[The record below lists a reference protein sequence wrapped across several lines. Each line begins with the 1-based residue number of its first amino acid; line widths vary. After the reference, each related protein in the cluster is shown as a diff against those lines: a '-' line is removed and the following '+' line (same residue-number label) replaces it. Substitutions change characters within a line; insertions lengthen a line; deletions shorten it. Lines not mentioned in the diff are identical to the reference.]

1 MKKKS
6 RKLFL
11 FFTKSLTFNTFLESM
26 AIALKNK
33 YEVSLCSSD
42 VEKINNYDFKKHSFY
57 FPVSLKDFLNI
68 KKIIKTFININKFI
82 NKSNNDL
89 FFCHTPV
96 ASHFIRLATFFKR
109 PKIIY
114 FVHGFRFNDSRNFFL
129 NFFFKL
135 IERILSFNTLSYIT
149 INKSDYYFV
158 KNILKKPVIKVNGVG
173 IEKKKIIKKNKNKG
187 FFTIGM
193 IGSYKINKGY
203 ELIIENYDKIKKII
217 PNLRIETYGAENPNK
232 LKSLIRQK
240 KINHFQLNKFEKNII
255 NKLINFDILLHPSYR
270 EGLSVSIMQALQYG
284 VPVIARN
291 IVGNKDLIR
300 NNYNG
305 YLFNNNIEMLNYLNR
320 IFSNEI
326 LKKKLSKNASKS
338 INYKFLNNSINE
350 KIKKFINKF

>member
-1 MKKKS
+1 M
-6 RKLFL
+6 
-11 FFTKSLTFNTFLESM
+11 
-26 AIALKNK
+26 
-33 YEVSLCSSD
+33 
-42 VEKINNYDFKKHSFY
+42 
-57 FPVSLKDFLNI
+57 LN
-68 KKIIKTFININKFI
+68 
-82 NKSNNDL
+82 
-89 FFCHTPV
+89 
-96 ASHFIRLATFFKR
+96 
-109 PKIIY
+109 
-114 FVHGFRFNDSRNFFL
+114 
-129 NFFFKL
+129 
-135 IERILSFNTLSYIT
+135 
-149 INKSDYYFV
+149 
-158 KNILKKPVIKVNGVG
+158 
-173 IEKKKIIKKNKNKG
+173 
-187 FFTIGM
+187 
-193 IGSYKINKGY
+193 
-203 ELIIENYDKIKKII
+203 KIKKII